1 MRLASDCSEL
11 KDESI
16 HLFICLSILSSIYS
30 LGQPTPASI
39 HFFIQSNKSIHSSIH
54 PLTKSFIQ
62 PLIHPSTINP
72 STHTLTHPS
81 IHSSIHHL
89 TSRPNKTT
97 THPSNIQPSKPPL
110 HPSISSSNHTKP
122 PTHPSTDTP
131 PHPFLPLSIHPSDP
145 INHRPTNSS
154 ICLSNSIKVLDSGL
168 RANSPTTVLQ
178 YTTRE
183 HCTPSVQ
190 RQIA

>member
-97 THPSNIQPSKPPL
+97 THPSNHPSHPCIHPFLHLITQNHPLIHPPTHLLIHSSL
-110 HPSISSSNHTKP
+110 HPFIHPIQSTTDQ
-122 PTHPSTDTP
+122 PTHPSV
-131 PHPFLPLSIHPSDP
+131 
-145 INHRPTNSS
+145 R
-154 ICLSNSIKVLDSGL
+154 LSNSIKVLDSGL